1 MTISMDPIAPQRQLS
16 PATHRPKP
24 NRLRKS
30 LTALFAMLGLLVT
43 MTPVAAEDVTTM
55 QLGPSVDIYRELM
68 VKHLAVVNDS
78 TRTTGCGAWTFCAMM
93 TSLASTAPGINPSQM
108 TLNWLNRIKQ
118 PVTINGDAIP
128 GQPGL
133 IDPII
138 NGWPKL
144 GNGQLDLTRSP
155 FRLLAI
161 VNRSDLMQA
170 GDFGEGRFVYGL
182 VTPSG
187 QIQNFTVIFEYKMK
201 TALWSRYKWATEW
214 HKLGGLGKNS
224 AAYRNQL
231 QVVTDRFAHTLSG
244 GRINLSA
251 LRTNWLAN
259 QFGFTG
265 ELREFWQPSATG
277 YLVPTTTKQSTRL
290 SFTCGGTLKNWIN
303 ANETALLN
311 HTAIIASPLTVGGRD
326 FARNTGWANWD
337 CGFGVPNNPW
347 ADVNHALLTCGG
359 CHGGAAKGVFSGGS
373 TATHFFNTN
382 FMVRPRNAGQES
394 TLHPF
399 LLGQTLCI
407 GEFFDHLQGFPP
419 NYPCNVTFV
428 QNDLQNRRTRFSN
441 LLGSWG
447 VSTFADP
454 LDVKPEDEI
463 QDPNLERRRSSP
475 PMVRVH

>member
-1 MTISMDPIAPQRQLS
+1 MSISMDPKTLERAFYPTSQQLS
-16 PATHRPKP
+16 
-24 NRLRKS
+24 LRRWSKS
-30 LTALFAMLGLLVT
+30 MTALLVTLGLLLSLA
-43 MTPVAAEDVTTM
+43 PAAAEDVTTM
-55 QLGPSVDIYRELM
+55 KAGPSVDIYRELM
-68 VKHLAVVNDS
+68 IKHLAVVNDS

-93 TSLASTAPGINPSQM
+93 TSLASTAPGISPSQI
-108 TLNWLNRIKQ
+108 TLDWLNWIKQ
-118 PVTINGDAIP
+118 PITINGDAIE

-144 GNGQLDLTRSP
+144 GNGQLDLTRAP

-170 GDFGEGRFVYGL
+170 GDFGEGRLVYGL

-187 QIQNFTVIFEYKMK
+187 QIQDFTVIFEYKMK
-201 TALWSRYKWATEW
+201 TSSWSRYKWATEW

-231 QVVTDRFAHTLSG
+231 QVVTDRFARTVSG
-244 GRINLSA
+244 GRIHLSA

-259 QFGFTG
+259 QMWFSG
-265 ELREFWQPSATG
+265 ELREFWQPFATSS
-277 YLVPTTTKQSTRL
+277 LLPTTTKQSVRT
-290 SFTCGGTLKNWIN
+290 SFACGATLKNWIN

-311 HTAIIASPLTVGGRD
+311 HTATISSPLILGGRD
-326 FARNTGWANWD
+326 FARNRTWSNWD
-337 CGFGVPNNPW
+337 CGAGVPNNPW

-359 CHGGAAKGVFSGGS
+359 CHGGAAKGVFNGDA
-373 TATHFFNTN
+373 ATHFFNSN
-382 FMVRPRNAGQES
+382 FMVRPRNANQES

-407 GEFFDHLQGFPP
+407 GEFFDHIHGIPP

-428 QNDLQNRRTRFSN
+428 QNDLQNRKNRFSN
-441 LLGSWG
+441 LLASWG
-447 VSTFADP
+447 ISSFADP
-454 LDVKPEDEI
+454 LDVKPEEQI
-463 QDPNLERRRSSP
+463 RDPNLERSRLKP
-475 PMVRVH
+475 LTNRVH